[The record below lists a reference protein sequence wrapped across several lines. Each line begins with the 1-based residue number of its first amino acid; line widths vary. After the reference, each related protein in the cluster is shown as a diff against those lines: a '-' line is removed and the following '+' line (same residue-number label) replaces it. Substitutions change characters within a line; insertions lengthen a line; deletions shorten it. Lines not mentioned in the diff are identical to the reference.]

1 MKRRG
6 FSLIEAVMCV
16 LLLAV
21 AVPPVLELMGSAGED
36 RADTVNT
43 NRATALASLVLE
55 TVVADVASTDPGLE
69 PVVLSDPSEYLEN
82 AEAGL
87 RSRLAAITEPYT
99 RAGLSWELQIGPR
112 VASDGVVSSDQTL
125 NRFRLVTVRVTYA
138 SAGSGS
144 AGARQYVMPVSVML
158 PTGDPDGG
166 EGA

>member
-1 MKRRG
+1 MNRRA

-55 TVVADVASTDPGLE
+55 TVVADVASSDPGLG
-69 PVVLSDPSEYLEN
+69 PGVLSDPGAYLN
-82 AEAGL
+82 SAETGL

-99 RAGLSWELQIGPR
+99 RAGLSWELHIGPR
-112 VASDGVVSSDQTL
+112 VSSDGLVSSDQAL

-138 SAGSGS
+138 SAGSRS
-144 AGARQYVMPVSVML
+144 PGAPQYVMPVSVML
-158 PTGDPDGG
+158 PTGDPVDG
-166 EGA
+166 EGP